1 MRKILYSNH
10 KCCIRRFSF
19 QMKSANG
26 FMSVVV
32 KCQPSLQHNW
42 GNKSAKI
49 FHKIFLVLMS
59 RRFALKTFLS
69 LKFFKVKANTK
80 YHLALNPKKAHVNVV
95 YAYLTKLLSNDF
107 TSRFSDIVIKIICI
121 YLSYMDFVYHEIMKK
136 MKPGKYF
143 YIL

>member
-1 MRKILYSNH
+1 MLA
-10 KCCIRRFSF
+10 FF
-19 QMKSANG
+19 TTQ
-26 FMSVVV
+26 
-32 KCQPSLQHNW
+32 L

-59 RRFALKTFLS
+59 RRFALKAFLG

-121 YLSYMDFVYHEIMKK
+121 YLSDKDFLYHDIMNISHIQLRKQYYNRK
-136 MKPGKYF
+136 CLSVLNTNPSASQNTAS
-143 YIL
+143 IDHSSASTH